1 MGTPTEDL
9 VQDVLNMED
18 EGDAAIAAAK
28 ADEDAA
34 KATED
39 ASKSSPE
46 AGVKKDGGVVVDV
59 TKVAG
64 EPGKVLEVKKEE
76 DTSVSDA
83 GQEVTELR
91 QLLRD
96 QKREIDGL
104 KAKQGITAKAL
115 KEHDI
120 EIPEG
125 EPDPATALLSAVRDS
140 NLNTILEVMEMSDKF
155 TDVRAVCSQAHF
167 DDIIEAMAVRA
178 SEDRGIPYDEA
189 VQRIEDSVWKM
200 PNPYKFMYP
209 LIKEYHPDYT
219 KNKSGVDTAIP
230 AATPKKEGD
239 KTVVSLASI
248 PGAASDKT
256 GWTAERIDNLSE
268 DELHLVPADIYKQ
281 WLQGKLK

>member
-1 MGTPTEDL
+1 MGTPIEDV
-9 VQDVLNMED
+9 VQDVLNLED
-18 EGDAAIAAAK
+18 EGDATVTAAK
-28 ADEDAA
+28 AVADADAA
-34 KATED
+34 KAAKD
-39 ASKSSPE
+39 ASKSSLE
-46 AGVKKDGGVVVDV
+46 ATKVKEGEEVVIDV
-59 TKVAG
+59 TVEKIG
-64 EPGKVLEVKKEE
+64 EEGKEIP
-76 DTSVSDA
+76 VSDGA
-83 GQEVTELR
+83 QEVTELR

-140 NLNTILEVMEMSDKF
+140 NLSTIVEVMEMSDKF

-178 SEDRGIPYDEA
+178 SEDRGVPYEEA
-189 VQRIEDSVWKM
+189 VQRIEDSVWRM
-200 PNPYKFMYP
+200 ANPYKFMYP

-219 KNKSGVDTAIP
+219 KGKPGVDTA
-230 AATPKKEGD
+230 TVVVPKKED

-256 GWTAERIDNLSE
+256 GWTDEMINNLPE
-268 DELHLVPADIYKQ
+268 DELGKVPPDIYQK
-281 WLQGKLK
+281 WLKGTLK